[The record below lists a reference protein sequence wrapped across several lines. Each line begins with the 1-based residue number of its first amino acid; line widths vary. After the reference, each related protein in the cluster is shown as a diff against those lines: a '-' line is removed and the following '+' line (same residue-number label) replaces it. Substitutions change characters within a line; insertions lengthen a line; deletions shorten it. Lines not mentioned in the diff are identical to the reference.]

1 MNLLVA
7 GRKNFK
13 IKVAFTLLV
22 IGFLVSL
29 LFTVYPPSYYW
40 VREQLNPNSI
50 DVQTL
55 NGLKK
60 DHVTIILCVE
70 VMKCDTIYK
79 FGKLL
84 KKNFKEKG
92 RNSFQVFYD
101 DSLVSVFSHMKTQS
115 WEGYKYNFIIK
126 KQFSSITAEVDVTQ

>member
-60 DHVTIILCVE
+60 DHVTIIWCAE
-70 VMKCDTIYK
+70 VTKCDTIYRN
-79 FGKLL
+79 GELL
-84 KKNFKEKG
+84 KKNFKQKG

-115 WEGYKYNFIIK
+115 WEGYDYNFIIK
-126 KQFSSITAEVDVTQ
+126 KQFSTVTVEVDVTQ